1 MQEVSLYL
9 GYVED
14 LGFYS
19 TRSQFDQ
26 GTKAKVLQK
35 GRNFCNVKIFIIFAN
50 SYIYGAWFWSKTAR

>member
-26 GTKAKVLQK
+26 GTKDLWCLVLEQDSQVIYSEIL
-35 GRNFCNVKIFIIFAN
+35 GMVGPSIQ
-50 SYIYGAWFWSKTAR
+50 SYATQ